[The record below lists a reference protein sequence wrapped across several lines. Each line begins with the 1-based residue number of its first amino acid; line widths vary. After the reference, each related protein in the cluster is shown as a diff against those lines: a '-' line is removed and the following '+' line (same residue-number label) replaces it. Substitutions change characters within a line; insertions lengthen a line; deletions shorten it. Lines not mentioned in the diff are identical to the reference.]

1 MWGHRYLIIQ
11 NSRNN
16 RIPDVKVKTNCAAN
30 TLCGPTECI
39 GSGFLFPFDPFPVAK
54 DPSPITCQVT
64 WMNSKM
70 DIDSCGAMMCQLMTE
85 KECAVVIVDALAKTV
100 KLYDI

>member
-1 MWGHRYLIIQ
+1 M
-11 NSRNN
+11 
-16 RIPDVKVKTNCAAN
+16 
-30 TLCGPTECI
+30 
-39 GSGFLFPFDPFPVAK
+39 AK

-64 WMNSKM
+64 WTNSKM